1 VTKVVGLTGGIASG
15 KSTVARML
23 AELGAVVIDA
33 DAIVHELQRKGSP
46 VLDEIVEAFGPE
58 VLGASG
64 ELDREALA
72 ERVFRDPELRRRLN
86 DIVHPRAGLEMARRA
101 AAARESGA
109 PVVVLDIPLLLEGRA
124 AGPRGAS
131 QQPFDAVVVVYAP
144 ESVQLA
150 RQVERDGRDPEEARR
165 RLRAQLP
172 MEEKRRLADHVIDNS
187 GSREETERQV
197 RALWARLV
205 GEDAAA
211 G

>member
-1 VTKVVGLTGGIASG
+1 MTKVVGLTGGIASG